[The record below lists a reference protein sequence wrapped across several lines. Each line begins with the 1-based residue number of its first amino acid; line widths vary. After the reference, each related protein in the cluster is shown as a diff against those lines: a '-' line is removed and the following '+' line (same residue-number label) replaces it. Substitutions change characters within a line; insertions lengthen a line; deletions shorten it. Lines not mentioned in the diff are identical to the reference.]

1 MLFRSVVTKA
11 EDLIDVCSVGPDD
24 PNYTAAAN
32 FCQGFTVG
40 AWQYYQALM
49 EKPGHKPFVCLPEP
63 SPSRNQLVGEF
74 VTWGKAHPEY
84 ASSHATDAMFKFLS
98 EKMPCV
104 PEAKAATK
112 KVRK

>member
-1 MLFRSVVTKA
+1 MLFRS
-11 EDLIDVCSVGPDD
+11 
-24 PNYTAAAN
+24 
-32 FCQGFTVG
+32 
-40 AWQYYQALM
+40 
-49 EKPGHKPFVCLPEP
+49 
-63 SPSRNQLVGEF
+63 NQLVGEF